1 MKPDSTAPNIQYV
14 RDKYLPLL
22 PHLSCVGSSGLGVE
36 RRRVCFRMH
45 WPAPTPYLAGTL
57 AVASLDRH
65 MGRRDG
71 LESSRQWAPW
81 FPRFCPHRVLRHKG
95 KLFSAEPVRRKA
107 VPAPRRHRGEAAR
120 SWASGAGRRV
130 QSPAH
135 RALDLIGAAS
145 YMTAIHL
152 PEAVETL

>member
-1 MKPDSTAPNIQYV
+1 
-14 RDKYLPLL
+14 
-22 PHLSCVGSSGLGVE
+22 
-36 RRRVCFRMH
+36 MH

-81 FPRFCPHRVLRHKG
+81 FPSFCPHCVLRHKG
-95 KLFSAEPVRRKA
+95 RLFSAEPVRRKA
-107 VPAPRRHRGEAAR
+107 APAPCHYRGEVAR

-130 QSPAH
+130 QFPAH